1 MMAWI
6 FLLVAGLC
14 EMAFV
19 VMMKLSE
26 GFKKLKYS
34 IWTVVSMAA
43 SFFLLSLAL
52 KTIPIGTGY
61 AIWTGIG
68 AVGSVVM
75 GMVIFKEKKSVL
87 KLLFI
92 TLIIAGVIGLKLTSG
107 I

>member
-1 MMAWI
+1 MDWI

-14 EMAFV
+14 EMVFV
-19 VMMKLSE
+19 VMLKLSD
-26 GFKKLKYS
+26 GFKKVGYAILTIIFMS
-34 IWTVVSMAA
+34 A

-68 AVGSVVM
+68 AVGSVTL
-75 GMVIFKEKKSVL
+75 GMIVFKECKSVG

-92 TLIIAGVIGLKLTSG
+92 TMIIAGVVGLKLTSG
-107 I
+107 V